1 MKKVSIVLL
10 SIFTL
15 LFFISC
21 GSKPAAEEEAPKAPD
36 VTEAVE
42 DLSENVAD
50 ESLSEAAKLAKL
62 MEEINDARKAAIEAG
77 ADRNCPDQMNKL
89 DYLLAGLKD
98 SDDPDGAAKSIIDR
112 YNLLANYS
120 KAVDAKEEIEENE
133 FESYARNNYDRG
145 VENLSKV
152 EAAFD
157 SGSDD
162 FDKTVFVNAEN
173 ALKEFNTVI
182 NVAYKKIAKEEREA
196 ALEAKKD
203 ADSVKAG
210 VARKAE
216 YKEAAD
222 LIQSGDSLY
231 SMQNAKKATEKYESA
246 TTKFKYLY
254 TDVAEKRAAA
264 QAAIDEAK
272 KRVAESEKFAE
283 EADIKAPITEQVE
296 GIEDED
302 AVLLEADDYEDPED
316 AEVEIAEEIEDEY
329 VEVEEE

>member
-1 MKKVSIVLL
+1 MKKVCIILL

-21 GSKPAAEEEAPKAPD
+21 GSKPAAEEQKPDAPD
-36 VTEAVE
+36 VKEAVE
-42 DLSENVAD
+42 DLSENVTD

-62 MEEINDARKAAIEAG
+62 MEEVNDARKAAIEAG

-89 DYLLAGLKD
+89 DYLLSGLKD
-98 SDDPDGAAKSIIDR
+98 SDDPEAAAKSIIDR
-112 YNLLANYS
+112 YKLLENYS
-120 KAVDAKEEIEENE
+120 TAVDTKKEIDDNGYA
-133 FESYARNNYDRG
+133 SYAKNNYDRG
-145 VENLSKV
+145 VDNLSKV

-157 SGSDD
+157 SNSDD
-162 FDKTVFVNAEN
+162 FDKATFVYAEN

-182 NVAYKKIAKEEREA
+182 NVAFKKIAKEERENA
-196 ALEAKKD
+196 MEAKKD

-216 YKEAAD
+216 YKEATD
-222 LIQSGDSLY
+222 LITTGDSLY
-231 SMQNAKKATEKYESA
+231 AMQNAKKAAEKYKEATEKLI
-246 TTKFKYLY
+246 YLY
-254 TDVAEKRAAA
+254 EDVKEKRAAA

-283 EADIKAPITEQVE
+283 EADMKAPITEKVE

-316 AEVEIAEEIEDEY
+316 AEADIAEEL
-329 VEVEEE
+329 EEEIDGSEAK